1 MIMLPD
7 DQKKAI
13 MGVGMLLLFVSTIL
27 VSAVAAGVLIRA
39 TGLMEESALGVAN
52 EARDR
57 LISGID
63 VFTLYGYGNTT
74 ASRLDG
80 IEMYV
85 RLRSGSP
92 ALQLENMG
100 LSYVAGQDS
109 FEAELNESLIGE
121 GCTFGNLTS
130 REDYCY
136 RVLNGNNNTIL
147 QTGELLAVRY
157 SLGDGDARLK
167 RQEDFEIS
175 LQVKETGSVNT
186 VTATVPDLILDS
198 KIRLR

>member
-1 MIMLPD
+1 MLPD

-39 TGLMEESALGVAN
+39 TGLMEESAVGVAN

-74 ASRLDG
+74 ASRLEG

>member
-121 GCTFGNLTS
+121 GCAFGNLTS

>member
-39 TGLMEESALGVAN
+39 TGLMEESAVGVAN

>member
-1 MIMLPD
+1 MLPD

-39 TGLMEESALGVAN
+39 TGLMEESAVGVAN

-92 ALQLENMG
+92 PLQLENMG

>member
-1 MIMLPD
+1 MNLIPD
-7 DQKKAI
+7 EQKKAV

-39 TGLMEESALGVAN
+39 TGLMEESAIGVAN
-52 EARDR
+52 DARDR

-63 VFTLYGYGNTT
+63 VFTLYGYGNTS
-74 ASRLDG
+74 ASRIDG
-80 IEMYV
+80 LEMYV
-85 RLRSGSP
+85 RLRSASP

-109 FEAELNESLIGE
+109 FEAELNESLIGND
-121 GCTFGNLTS
+121 CQFGNLTS

-136 RVLNGNNNTIL
+136 RVLNGDNNTIL

-157 SLGDGDARLK
+157 SLGDGDARLQ
-167 RQEDFEIS
+167 RQEDFELS

-198 KIRLR
+198 KTRLR